1 MGTTRTGRLRQLL
14 SREQILVAPGAYD
27 ALTARMIEK
36 AGFDAVYMTGAGTVN
51 SLTGLPDNGL
61 ITLTEMA
68 MNARYIAQ
76 ATTKPV
82 ISDADTGYG

>member
-1 MGTTRTGRLRQLL
+1 MTRTRRLRELL
-14 SREQILVAPGAYD
+14 SRKGILVAHD

-36 AGFDAVYMTGAGTVN
+36 AGFDGVYMTGAGTVN

-68 MNARYIAQ
+68 MNARYIA
-76 ATTKPV
+76 
-82 ISDADTGYG
+82 